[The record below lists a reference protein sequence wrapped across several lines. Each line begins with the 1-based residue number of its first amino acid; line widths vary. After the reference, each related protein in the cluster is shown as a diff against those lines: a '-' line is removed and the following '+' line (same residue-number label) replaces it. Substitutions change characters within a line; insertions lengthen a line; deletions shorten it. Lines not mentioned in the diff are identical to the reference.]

1 MTMMMMMIQTP
12 KAVKGQGNFNLES
25 GYEKCLLL

>member
-1 MTMMMMMIQTP
+1 MMIQTP